1 MHYQRLK
8 TFKHVYENLSF
19 KKAAEI
25 LIMTQSAVSQ
35 QIAALEEAY
44 DSILFRRKG
53 RHIEPT
59 AEGKA
64 LYDWVLPVIAEVEDF
79 PDRFRALKNL
89 EHGKLRIGS
98 TEEASLAIAPFL
110 SRFCATYSMIQ
121 VNLSIDVENEL
132 KQAALNDVFD
142 FIVVDEVPDLKHD
155 PSFQYQVW
163 GVNAFRLIV
172 PASSFKAKGRLRPH
186 PAEPGRQGGSGDA
199 RPRPGA
205 ARTPGDFPLE
215 RETFLMHSTDLS
227 LRSFVSKF
235 FSLKRSFPGR
245 VIEVGNISAIKKM
258 VQEGAGLSIL
268 GELSVEAEIQAG
280 LVGQI
285 DLKEL
290 KGLKRKTLVLLP
302 TNREIV
308 YSAWAFK
315 SMFENERQRSRLLS
329 RGQAWLK
336 PPEQT

>member
-19 KKAAEI
+19 KKAAEV

-44 DSILFRRKG
+44 DSILFRRRG

-98 TEEASLAIAPFL
+98 TEEASLVIAPFL

-121 VNLSIDVENEL
+121 VSLSIDVEKEL
-132 KQAALNDVFD
+132 KQAALNDEFD
-142 FIVVDEVPDLKHD
+142 FIVVDEVPDLRHD
-155 PSFQYQVW
+155 PSFQYQIW
-163 GVNAFRLIV
+163 GENAFRLIV
-172 PASSFKAKGRLRPH
+172 PTPSSAS
-186 PAEPGRQGGSGDA
+186 
-199 RPRPGA
+199 
-205 ARTPGDFPLE
+205 RTSRAFPLE
-215 RETFLMHSTDLS
+215 KETFLMHSTDLS
-227 LRSFVSKF
+227 LRSFISKF
-235 FSLKRSFPGR
+235 FSIKRSFPGR
-245 VIEVGNISAIKKM
+245 VIEVGNISTIKRM

-280 LVGQI
+280 LVSQVN
-285 DLKEL
+285 LKEL
-290 KGLKRKTLVLLP
+290 RGLKRKTLVLLP
-302 TNREIV
+302 ANREIV

-315 SMFENERQRSRLLS
+315 SMFENERQKGRLLS
-329 RGQAWLK
+329 KGKGWLK
-336 PPEQT
+336 PPERI